1 MKHTTRFLLILAL
14 VATVASA
21 APGSSQA
28 RRGDGARSAETR
40 LGAAGDPT
48 QQSWWGAAAA
58 FGCRQGFR
66 YIGSPAFTL
75 FSGFCVIAL
84 VDAILS

>member
-1 MKHTTRFLLILAL
+1 MKSTTRFLLILAL
-14 VATVASA
+14 VATAASA
-21 APGSSQA
+21 APGFSHA
-28 RRGDGARSAETR
+28 RKGDGARSAELR
-40 LGAAGDPT
+40 VSPVGGPT

-66 YIGSPAFTL
+66 YIGSPAFSM

-84 VDAILS
+84 LDAIIS